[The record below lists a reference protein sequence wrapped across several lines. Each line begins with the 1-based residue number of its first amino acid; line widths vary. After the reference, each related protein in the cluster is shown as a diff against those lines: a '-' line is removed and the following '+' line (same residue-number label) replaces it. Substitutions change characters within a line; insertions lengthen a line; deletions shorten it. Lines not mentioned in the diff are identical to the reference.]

1 MEEKHN
7 ELEER
12 IRESKECIEKIDLN
26 EGNKIYLRASN
37 RESNEDK
44 GKVVNEN
51 KIFFSKKLIIRY
63 ACVLLI
69 VTLAFGLGLIISP
82 SKKIPENNHVIQ
94 SNLSINY
101 SQEIQNI
108 TPAKF
113 SKFEGKEE
121 LIDYLFKNKDSVST
135 TVNSGTRLE
144 DLYLESY
151 SKEETYLTSSVD
163 SLNVNDIDVSGSSS
177 YSTNVQVEN
186 VDEADIVKVKGNHIF
201 YLTNKMNKLYMFTE
215 ENGKLEKSKEI
226 GYESIEEV
234 INQVNGYE
242 LVKTIRF
249 TPKDLYVTEKYL
261 IVRVNKVE
269 WKSTKK
275 INYFSYNTYDYSN
288 ICLFEIYDIN
298 SLNLVSTIETAG
310 SNVSTRLIDDCL
322 YVVNNYN
329 DYKNNSNNRFYYYPY
344 FYIGLDIYY
353 PIIGRIYYCED
364 SGAKTYVSIYKIKLE
379 DEISVEDLHILTPN
393 VNNIYSTD
401 KNIYLI
407 RSYGSKDIEEDDY
420 KLTYSNTRVTVVN
433 IEDGLEL
440 SGAFD
445 VKGSINDKYCIDEKD
460 EYIRVVTTGS
470 EYKSYYFDK
479 KYVYRSETN
488 VFNYLTIFKKEDND
502 FVETGSITEG
512 LGKPGETVRSA
523 RFNGDIVTIVTFKNT
538 DPLYYV
544 DISDP
549 KNPVITSALEITG
562 YSIYQHPYKDNYVI
576 GFGYNGNNI
585 SSGIKITLFDVSDK
599 NNIKAVGNSYIIETR
614 VKENIDVDCTNRQI
628 NTPEFFNKPKAL
640 FVNKEL
646 GIFGFSLTG
655 YNYYYEY
662 NGSSYRI
669 NFDKALCFSEYL
681 TITIDEDS
689 DDPIEVCEI
698 AKTEEKYRELIDG
711 NYVYYNNIDEFYQRL
726 VFIGDNYYLLSDN
739 KVDCFKIDGK
749 ELKLMKVL
757 NLD

>member
-1 MEEKHN
+1 MEKKHN

-37 RESNEDK
+37 RESNAEK

-51 KIFFSKKLIIRY
+51 KTFFSKKLIIRY
-63 ACVLLI
+63 ACVLFI
-69 VTLAFGLGLIISP
+69 VALAFGLGLIISP

-94 SNLSINY
+94 NDLSVNY
-101 SQEIQNI
+101 SQKIQNI

-121 LIDYLFKNKDSVST
+121 LIDYLFNNKDNVST

-144 DLYLESY
+144 DLYLEAY
-151 SKEETYLTSSVD
+151 SKEETYFTPGEVLLD
-163 SLNVNDIDVSGSSS
+163 VNDKVVSGSSS

-234 INQVNGYE
+234 IKQVNGYE

-275 INYFSYNTYDYSN
+275 NNNVSYNTYDYSN

-344 FYIGLDIYY
+344 FYIGFDIYY

-379 DEISVEDLHILTPN
+379 DEINVEDLHILTPN

-407 RSYGSKDIEEDDY
+407 RSYGSKDIEEEDY

-502 FVETGSITEG
+502 FVETGAITEG

-538 DPLYYV
+538 EPLYYV

-549 KNPVITSALEITG
+549 NNPVITSALEITG

-585 SSGIKITLFDVSDK
+585 RSGIKITLFDVSDK

-614 VKENIDVDCTNRQI
+614 VKENIDVDYNYREI
-628 NTPEFFNKPKAL
+628 NTPKFFNEPKAL
-640 FVNKEL
+640 FVNNEL
-646 GIFGFSLTG
+646 GIFGFRLTG
-655 YNYYYEY
+655 YNYYHEY
-662 NGSSYRI
+662 NGRSYGI
-669 NFDKALCFSEYL
+669 NYDKTLCFSQYL

-749 ELKLMKVL
+749 EFKLMKVL